1 MNAGARHE
9 QITDLRE
16 PTPEQDAAIKAA
28 GGWVAQ
34 FARTL
39 KTCRLYDS
47 GNPTAQRFRQE
58 LAGSLARILDEHGA
72 MALRFTADDV
82 QCEGVSLYPAR
93 SRDDNLALPFYRDGV
108 RGLTFSPGIEP
119 REVEVLIDAV
129 IQVTSQNQADDDLV
143 TLLWQAHLNGID
155 VDYVPAEGDMGS
167 GEVAGGEVAP
177 WPSGS
182 GEDAEDASRPVEVS
196 LAEEEGSG
204 ARSDDWS
211 IGESTIEIEAGFEE
225 LQTLAP
231 LEVERFRRD
240 FESEHLLPVETASV
254 AVAHAYLAAGADAE
268 GRLEL
273 ARFLARVLRQSLV
286 HGSWREAYK
295 ALALIQT
302 CGPDEWSPEMLA
314 QELLQPISISSM
326 KERLEQQD
334 PEAVADFIAFAGEL
348 GEPGIDVLNQ
358 VCAELESSRHQRQLA
373 ETITERCRATPERLA
388 PWLADRR
395 WSVVR
400 NTLQIL
406 RAIGGNSI
414 VGLLQGAIDH
424 PEPRVRYEVIAALG
438 QVDAGV
444 ARPILLRMLQDADT
458 RTFCSVLHLLS
469 DSHDPALAAMLLDF
483 LKHPEFE
490 KRPQAEKRSIYSAL
504 SAVGGDVVLPEL
516 EAELHRGNWFSGP
529 QEAHRQAVARC
540 VARIGTPQAKT
551 ILERGLQSR
560 RAPVRKACEDAL
572 ARLDARE

>member
-1 MNAGARHE
+1 MARWGNWPMNAGARHE

-28 GGWVAQ
+28 GGWVHQ
-34 FARTL
+34 LARTL

-47 GNPTAQRFRQE
+47 GNPTALRFRQE
-58 LAGSLARILDEHGA
+58 LAGSLERILEEHGA
-72 MALRFTADDV
+72 MTLRFTADDV
-82 QCEGVSLYPAR
+82 QCEG
-93 SRDDNLALPFYRDGV
+93 
-108 RGLTFSPGIEP
+108 
-119 REVEVLIDAV
+119 
-129 IQVTSQNQADDDLV
+129 
-143 TLLWQAHLNGID
+143 
-155 VDYVPAEGDMGS
+155 DMGS
-167 GEVAGGEVAP
+167 SEVAGGEVAP

-182 GEDAEDASRPVEVS
+182 SEDAGDASRPVEVS

-204 ARSDDWS
+204 PRSDDWS
-211 IGESTIEIEAGFEE
+211 IGASTTEIEAGFEE

-302 CGPDEWSPEMLA
+302 CGADEWSPEMLA
-314 QELLQPISISSM
+314 QELLQPISVSSM

-388 PWLADRR
+388 PE
-395 WSVVR
+395 
-400 NTLQIL
+400 
-406 RAIGGNSI
+406 RA
-414 VGLLQGAIDH
+414 
-424 PEPRVRYEVIAALG
+424 
-438 QVDAGV
+438 
-444 ARPILLRMLQDADT
+444 
-458 RTFCSVLHLLS
+458 
-469 DSHDPALAAMLLDF
+469 
-483 LKHPEFE
+483 
-490 KRPQAEKRSIYSAL
+490 
-504 SAVGGDVVLPEL
+504 
-516 EAELHRGNWFSGP
+516 
-529 QEAHRQAVARC
+529 
-540 VARIGTPQAKT
+540 
-551 ILERGLQSR
+551 
-560 RAPVRKACEDAL
+560 
-572 ARLDARE
+572 